1 MTFLPRGLQAGSLM
15 THVINNIIR
24 ICFYK
29 EGITRIEV
37 VEMDFAFQS
46 TDVYSF
52 ELRGSVDCVLW
63 STVL

>member
-1 MTFLPRGLQAGSLM
+1 MILI
-15 THVINNIIR
+15 INNVIR
-24 ICFYK
+24 ICFY
-29 EGITRIEV
+29 EEEIIHIEV

-52 ELRGSVDCVLW
+52 ELRALVDCVLW

>member
-1 MTFLPRGLQAGSLM
+1 M